1 MTNEENPKRGEI
13 TPDTA
18 PDTGPASDAPPVTP
32 PGSEPGGQADE
43 VPGGLGVGAETQ
55 GGVEGATQDDTYVAR
70 VARGAGIS
78 TAGQGAG
85 RVLGYATQSALARGL
100 GKEFFGLYTLG
111 VAVVTAAQII
121 SQFGLDNGVVRYV
134 AHYRAQG
141 DTQRVRGTILQ
152 ALGLTFAFSLVV
164 AVAIFFGAGA
174 ISNVLNKP
182 DLEPVVRAFAFAV
195 PFFALMSI
203 ICWATQGFQTVA
215 YATYTQ
221 QMLRPLI
228 YLLLVVGVYFVGASL
243 VGIVVAYAISMALGV
258 LIGLFFLR
266 RLFPPLLDFRTRP
279 KFETRALFGVSVP
292 MSVSRAT
299 QYANNWT
306 AILVLGIFQPAGVVG
321 LFQAAFRTATFA
333 TLVRFAFN
341 GIFSPIISNLHAQGS
356 TEDLGRLYKDVTR
369 WTFTGAFA
377 IFLLIVLLTGEILT
391 VFGGKEY
398 AAGATALIVV
408 AFAQLFSTSVGP
420 ANRMLA
426 MTDNQNVLMV
436 ITTVGALTGVAVC
449 FALIPTFGMIG
460 AAIGAAAAILT
471 ENTATLVF
479 VRRRLGY
486 WPYNLIFWKPLAAG
500 LLAATLAYAAK
511 VLLPLPGLLFTVAA
525 VTAVFGLSFL
535 ALLLLFGLNDT
546 DREFLGAFKAV
557 ALRSLRRV
565 PRFGGGSR
573 G

>member
-1 MTNEENPKRGEI
+1 M
-13 TPDTA
+13 
-18 PDTGPASDAPPVTP
+18 PPVTP
-32 PGSEPGGQADE
+32 PGSEPGSPPDDA
-43 VPGGLGVGAETQ
+43 PGSLGVGAETQ
-55 GGVEGATQDDTYVAR
+55 GGVEGTAQDDTYVAR

-100 GKEFFGLYTLG
+100 GRESFGLYTLG

-141 DTQRVRGTILQ
+141 DTARVRGTILQ
-152 ALGLTFAFSLVV
+152 AVGLTFAFSLVV
-164 AVAIFFGAGA
+164 AVAIFFGAGTIA
-174 ISNVLNKP
+174 GFFDP

-221 QMLRPLI
+221 QILRPLI
-228 YLLLVVGVYFVGASL
+228 YLLLVIGVYFVGASL
-243 VGIVVAYAISMALGV
+243 VGVVAAYVISMALGV

-266 RLFPPLLDFRTRP
+266 RLFPPLLNFRTRP

-341 GIFSPIISNLHAQGS
+341 GIFSPIISNLHAQEN

-377 IFLLIVLLTGEILT
+377 IFLLIVLLTSEILT

-398 AAGATALIVV
+398 AAGATALIIV

-426 MTDNQNVLMV
+426 MTDNQTVLMI
-436 ITTVGALTGVAVC
+436 ITTIGALTGVAVC
-449 FALIPTFGMIG
+449 FALIPDFGMIG

-471 ENTATLVF
+471 ENTATLIF
-479 VRRRLGY
+479 VRRRLGF
-486 WPYNLIFWKPLAAG
+486 WPYNLVFWKPLAAG
-500 LLAATLAYAAK
+500 LLAAALAYAVK
-511 VLLPLPGLLFTVAA
+511 VLLALPGLLLTVGAVAA
-525 VTAVFGLSFL
+525 VFGISFL

-546 DREFLGAFKAV
+546 DREFLGAFRDV

-565 PRFGGGSR
+565 RRSR
-573 G
+573 GESRG

>member
-1 MTNEENPKRGEI
+1 VTREENPRRNQT

-18 PDTGPASDAPPVTP
+18 PEASVPPVTP
-32 PGSEPGGQADE
+32 PSSEPGSPPDDA
-43 VPGGLGVGAETQ
+43 PGSLGVGAETQ
-55 GGVEGATQDDTYVAR
+55 GGVEGTAQDDTYVAR

-100 GKEFFGLYTLG
+100 GRESFGLYTLG

-141 DTQRVRGTILQ
+141 DTARVRGTILQ
-152 ALGLTFAFSLVV
+152 AVGLTFAFSLVV
-164 AVAIFFGAGA
+164 AVAIFFGAGTIA
-174 ISNVLNKP
+174 GFFDP

-221 QMLRPLI
+221 QILRPLI
-228 YLLLVVGVYFVGASL
+228 YLLLVIGVYFVGASL
-243 VGIVVAYAISMALGV
+243 VGVVAAYVISMALGV

-266 RLFPPLLDFRTRP
+266 RLFPPLLNFRTRP

-341 GIFSPIISNLHAQGS
+341 GIFSPIISNLHAQEN

-377 IFLLIVLLTGEILT
+377 IFLLIVLLTSEILT

-398 AAGATALIVV
+398 AAGATALIIV

-426 MTDNQNVLMV
+426 MTDNQTVLMI
-436 ITTVGALTGVAVC
+436 ITTIGALTGVAVC
-449 FALIPTFGMIG
+449 FALIPDFGMIG

-471 ENTATLVF
+471 ENTATLIF
-479 VRRRLGY
+479 VRRRLGF
-486 WPYNLIFWKPLAAG
+486 WPYNLVFWKPLAAG
-500 LLAATLAYAAK
+500 LLAAALAYAVK
-511 VLLPLPGLLFTVAA
+511 VLLALPGLLLTVGAVAA
-525 VTAVFGLSFL
+525 VFGISFL

-546 DREFLGAFKAV
+546 DREFLGAFRDV

-565 PRFGGGSR
+565 RRSR
-573 G
+573 GESRG

>member
-1 MTNEENPKRGEI
+1 VTSEEDPKRGEI

-18 PDTGPASDAPPVTP
+18 PDKEQETNAPPVTP
-32 PGSEPGGQADE
+32 GGEPDRPADEAPGS
-43 VPGGLGVGAETQ
+43 LGVGAETQ
-55 GGVEGATQDDTYVAR
+55 GGVEGAAQDDTYVAR

-100 GKEFFGLYTLG
+100 GRDMFGLYTLG
-111 VAVVTAAQII
+111 VAVVTAAQIV

-152 ALGLTFAFSLVV
+152 TLGLTIAFSLVV
-164 AVAIFFGAGA
+164 AVAVFFGAGT

-203 ICWATQGFQTVA
+203 ICWATQGFQTVT

-221 QMLRPLI
+221 QILRPLI
-228 YLLLVVGVYFVGASL
+228 YLLLVIGVYFVGASL
-243 VGIVVAYAISMALGV
+243 VGIVAAYAISMALGV

-266 RLFPPLLDFRTRP
+266 RLFPPLLDFRIRP
-279 KFETRALFGVSVP
+279 KFETKSLFAVSVP

-341 GIFSPIISNLHAQGS
+341 GIFSPIISNLHAEGS

-391 VFGGKEY
+391 VFGGSEY
-398 AAGATALIVV
+398 AAGATALVIV

-426 MTDNQNVLMV
+426 MTDNQTVLMV
-436 ITTVGALTGVAVC
+436 ITTIGALTGVAVC
-449 FALIPTFGMIG
+449 FALIPAFGMIG

-471 ENTATLVF
+471 ENTSTLVF

-486 WPYNLIFWKPLAAG
+486 WPYNLVFWKPFAAG
-500 LLAATLAYAAK
+500 LLAAALAYAVK
-511 VLLPLPGLLFTVAA
+511 VLLPLPGLLFTVGA
-525 VTAVFGLSFL
+525 VTAVFGVSFL
-535 ALLLLFGLNDT
+535 ALLLLFGLNET
-546 DREFLGAFKAV
+546 DREFLGAFKDV
-557 ALRSLRRV
+557 ALRSLRRL
-565 PRFGGGSR
+565 RRSR
-573 G
+573 GESRG

>member
-1 MTNEENPKRGEI
+1 M
-13 TPDTA
+13 
-18 PDTGPASDAPPVTP
+18 PPVTP
-32 PGSEPGGQADE
+32 PSSEPGSPPDDA
-43 VPGGLGVGAETQ
+43 PGSLGDGAETQ
-55 GGVEGATQDDTYVAR
+55 GGVEGTAQDDTYVAR

-100 GKEFFGLYTLG
+100 GRESFGLYTLG

-141 DTQRVRGTILQ
+141 DTARVRGTILQ
-152 ALGLTFAFSLVV
+152 AVGLTFAFSLVV
-164 AVAIFFGAGA
+164 AVAIFFGAGTIA
-174 ISNVLNKP
+174 GFFDP

-221 QMLRPLI
+221 QILRPLI
-228 YLLLVVGVYFVGASL
+228 YLLLVIGVYFVGASL
-243 VGIVVAYAISMALGV
+243 VGVVAAYVISMALGV

-266 RLFPPLLDFRTRP
+266 RLFPPLLNFRTRP

-341 GIFSPIISNLHAQGS
+341 GIFSPIISNLHAQEN

-377 IFLLIVLLTGEILT
+377 IFLLIVLLTSEILT

-398 AAGATALIVV
+398 AAGATALIIV

-426 MTDNQNVLMV
+426 MTDNQTVLMI
-436 ITTVGALTGVAVC
+436 ITTIGALTGVAVC
-449 FALIPTFGMIG
+449 FALIPDFGMIG

-471 ENTATLVF
+471 ENTATLIF
-479 VRRRLGY
+479 VRRRLGF
-486 WPYNLIFWKPLAAG
+486 WPYNLVFWKPLAAG
-500 LLAATLAYAAK
+500 LLAAALAYAVK
-511 VLLPLPGLLFTVAA
+511 VLLALPGLLLTVGAVAA
-525 VTAVFGLSFL
+525 VFGISFL

-546 DREFLGAFKAV
+546 DREFLGAFRDV

-565 PRFGGGSR
+565 RRSR
-573 G
+573 GESRG

>member
-1 MTNEENPKRGEI
+1 M
-13 TPDTA
+13 
-18 PDTGPASDAPPVTP
+18 PPVTP
-32 PGSEPGGQADE
+32 PSSEPGSPPDDD
-43 VPGGLGVGAETQ
+43 PGSLGVGAETQ
-55 GGVEGATQDDTYVAR
+55 GGVEGTAQDDTYVAR

-100 GKEFFGLYTLG
+100 GRESFGLYTLG

-141 DTQRVRGTILQ
+141 DTARVRGTILQ
-152 ALGLTFAFSLVV
+152 AVGLTFAFSLVV
-164 AVAIFFGAGA
+164 AVAIFFGAGTIA
-174 ISNVLNKP
+174 GFFDP

-221 QMLRPLI
+221 QILRPLI
-228 YLLLVVGVYFVGASL
+228 YLLLVIGVYFVGASL
-243 VGIVVAYAISMALGV
+243 VGVVAAYVISMALGV

-266 RLFPPLLDFRTRP
+266 RLFPPLLNFRTRP

-341 GIFSPIISNLHAQGS
+341 GIFSPIISNLHAQEN

-377 IFLLIVLLTGEILT
+377 IFLLIVLLTSEILT

-398 AAGATALIVV
+398 AAGATALIIV

-426 MTDNQNVLMV
+426 MTDNQTVLMI
-436 ITTVGALTGVAVC
+436 ITTIGALTGVAVC
-449 FALIPTFGMIG
+449 FALIPDFGMIG

-471 ENTATLVF
+471 ENTATLIF
-479 VRRRLGY
+479 VRRRLGF
-486 WPYNLIFWKPLAAG
+486 WPYNLVFWKPLAAG
-500 LLAATLAYAAK
+500 LLAAALAYAVK
-511 VLLPLPGLLFTVAA
+511 VLLALPGLLLTVGAVAA
-525 VTAVFGLSFL
+525 VFGISFL

-546 DREFLGAFKAV
+546 DREFLGAFRDV

-565 PRFGGGSR
+565 RRSR
-573 G
+573 GESRG

>member
-1 MTNEENPKRGEI
+1 M
-13 TPDTA
+13 
-18 PDTGPASDAPPVTP
+18 PPVTP
-32 PGSEPGGQADE
+32 PGSEPGSPADDA
-43 VPGGLGVGAETQ
+43 PGSLGVGAETQ
-55 GGVEGATQDDTYVAR
+55 GGVEGTAQDDTYVAR

-100 GKEFFGLYTLG
+100 GRESFGLYTLG

-141 DTQRVRGTILQ
+141 DTARVRGTILQ
-152 ALGLTFAFSLVV
+152 AVGLTFAFSLVV
-164 AVAIFFGAGA
+164 AVAIFFGAGTIA
-174 ISNVLNKP
+174 GFFDP

-221 QMLRPLI
+221 QILRPLI
-228 YLLLVVGVYFVGASL
+228 YLLLVIGVYFVGASL
-243 VGIVVAYAISMALGV
+243 VGVVAAYVISMALGV

-266 RLFPPLLDFRTRP
+266 RLFPPLLNFRTRP

-341 GIFSPIISNLHAQGS
+341 GIFSPIISNLHAQEN

-377 IFLLIVLLTGEILT
+377 IFLLIVLLTSEILT

-398 AAGATALIVV
+398 AAGATALIIV

-426 MTDNQNVLMV
+426 MTDNQTVLMI
-436 ITTVGALTGVAVC
+436 ITTIGALTGVAVC
-449 FALIPTFGMIG
+449 FALIPDFGMIG

-471 ENTATLVF
+471 ENTATLIF
-479 VRRRLGY
+479 VRRRLGF
-486 WPYNLIFWKPLAAG
+486 WPYNLVFWKPLAAG
-500 LLAATLAYAAK
+500 LLAAALAYAVK
-511 VLLPLPGLLFTVAA
+511 VLLALPELLLTVGAVAA
-525 VTAVFGLSFL
+525 VFGISFL

-546 DREFLGAFKAV
+546 DREFLGAFRDV

-565 PRFGGGSR
+565 RRSR
-573 G
+573 GESRG

>member
-1 MTNEENPKRGEI
+1 M
-13 TPDTA
+13 
-18 PDTGPASDAPPVTP
+18 PPVTP
-32 PGSEPGGQADE
+32 PGSEPGSPADDA
-43 VPGGLGVGAETQ
+43 PGSLGVGAETQ
-55 GGVEGATQDDTYVAR
+55 GGVEGTAQDDTYVAR

-100 GKEFFGLYTLG
+100 GRESFGLYTLG

-141 DTQRVRGTILQ
+141 DTARVRGTILQ
-152 ALGLTFAFSLVV
+152 AVGLTFAFSLVV
-164 AVAIFFGAGA
+164 AVAIFFGAGTIA
-174 ISNVLNKP
+174 GFFDP

-221 QMLRPLI
+221 QILRPLI
-228 YLLLVVGVYFVGASL
+228 YLLLVIGVYFVGASL
-243 VGIVVAYAISMALGV
+243 VGIVAAYVISMALGV

-266 RLFPPLLDFRTRP
+266 RLFPPLLNFRTRP

-341 GIFSPIISNLHAQGS
+341 GIFSPIISNLHAQEN

-377 IFLLIVLLTGEILT
+377 IFLLIVLLTSEILT

-398 AAGATALIVV
+398 AAGATALIIV

-426 MTDNQNVLMV
+426 MTDNQTVLMI
-436 ITTVGALTGVAVC
+436 ITTIGALTGVAVC
-449 FALIPTFGMIG
+449 FALIPDFGMIG

-471 ENTATLVF
+471 ENTATLIF
-479 VRRRLGY
+479 VRRRLGF
-486 WPYNLIFWKPLAAG
+486 WPYNLVFWKPLAAG
-500 LLAATLAYAAK
+500 LLAAALAYAVK
-511 VLLPLPGLLFTVAA
+511 VLLALPELLLTVGAVAA
-525 VTAVFGLSFL
+525 VFGISFL

-546 DREFLGAFKAV
+546 DREFLGAFRDV

-565 PRFGGGSR
+565 RRSR
-573 G
+573 GESRG

>member
-1 MTNEENPKRGEI
+1 M
-13 TPDTA
+13 
-18 PDTGPASDAPPVTP
+18 PPVTP
-32 PGSEPGGQADE
+32 PSSEPGSPPDDA
-43 VPGGLGVGAETQ
+43 PGSLGVGAETQ
-55 GGVEGATQDDTYVAR
+55 GGVEGTAQDDTYVAR

-100 GKEFFGLYTLG
+100 GRESFGLYTLG

-141 DTQRVRGTILQ
+141 DTARVRGTILQ
-152 ALGLTFAFSLVV
+152 AVGLTFAFSLVV
-164 AVAIFFGAGA
+164 AVAIFFGAGTIA
-174 ISNVLNKP
+174 GFFDP

-221 QMLRPLI
+221 QILRPLI
-228 YLLLVVGVYFVGASL
+228 YLLLVIGVYFVGASL
-243 VGIVVAYAISMALGV
+243 VGVIAAYVISMALGV

-266 RLFPPLLDFRTRP
+266 RLFPPLLNFRTRP

-341 GIFSPIISNLHAQGS
+341 GIFSPIISNLHAQEN

-377 IFLLIVLLTGEILT
+377 IFLLIVLLTSEILT

-398 AAGATALIVV
+398 AAGATALIIV

-426 MTDNQNVLMV
+426 MTDNQTVLMI
-436 ITTVGALTGVAVC
+436 ITTIGALTGVAVC
-449 FALIPTFGMIG
+449 FALIPDFGMIG

-471 ENTATLVF
+471 ENTATLIF
-479 VRRRLGY
+479 VRRRLGF
-486 WPYNLIFWKPLAAG
+486 WPYNLVFWKPLAAG
-500 LLAATLAYAAK
+500 LLAAALAYAVK
-511 VLLPLPGLLFTVAA
+511 VLLALPGLLLTVGAVAA
-525 VTAVFGLSFL
+525 VFGISFL

-546 DREFLGAFKAV
+546 DREFLGAFRDV

-565 PRFGGGSR
+565 RRSR
-573 G
+573 GESRG

>member
-1 MTNEENPKRGEI
+1 M
-13 TPDTA
+13 
-18 PDTGPASDAPPVTP
+18 PPVTP
-32 PGSEPGGQADE
+32 PSSEPGSPPDDA
-43 VPGGLGVGAETQ
+43 PGSLGVGAETQ
-55 GGVEGATQDDTYVAR
+55 GGVEGTAQDDTYVAR

-100 GKEFFGLYTLG
+100 GRESFGLYTLG

-141 DTQRVRGTILQ
+141 DTARVRGTILQ
-152 ALGLTFAFSLVV
+152 AVGLTFAFSLVV
-164 AVAIFFGAGA
+164 AVAIFFGAGTIA
-174 ISNVLNKP
+174 GFFDP

-221 QMLRPLI
+221 QILRPLI
-228 YLLLVVGVYFVGASL
+228 YLLLVIGVYFVGASL
-243 VGIVVAYAISMALGV
+243 VGVVAAYVISMALGV

-266 RLFPPLLDFRTRP
+266 RLFPPLLNFRTRP

-341 GIFSPIISNLHAQGS
+341 GIFSPIISNLHAQEN

-377 IFLLIVLLTGEILT
+377 IFLLIVLLTSEILT

-398 AAGATALIVV
+398 AAGATALIIV

-426 MTDNQNVLMV
+426 MTDNQTVLMI
-436 ITTVGALTGVAVC
+436 ITTIGALTGVAVC
-449 FALIPTFGMIG
+449 FALIPDFGMIG

-471 ENTATLVF
+471 ENTATLIF
-479 VRRRLGY
+479 VRRRLGF
-486 WPYNLIFWKPLAAG
+486 WPYNLVFWKPLAAG
-500 LLAATLAYAAK
+500 LLAAALAYAVK
-511 VLLPLPGLLFTVAA
+511 VLLALPGLLLTVGAVAA
-525 VTAVFGLSFL
+525 VFGISFL

-546 DREFLGAFKAV
+546 DREFLGAFRDV

-565 PRFGGGSR
+565 RRSR
-573 G
+573 GESRG

>member
-1 MTNEENPKRGEI
+1 M
-13 TPDTA
+13 A
-18 PDTGPASDAPPVTP
+18 
-32 PGSEPGGQADE
+32 
-43 VPGGLGVGAETQ
+43 VGAETQ
-55 GGVEGATQDDTYVAR
+55 GGVEGAAQDDTYVAR

-78 TAGQGAG
+78 TVGQGTG

-100 GKEFFGLYTLG
+100 GRESFGLYTLG

-134 AHYRAQG
+134 ARYRAEG

-152 ALGLTFAFSLVV
+152 SVGLTFAFSLVV
-164 AVAIFFGAGA
+164 AVAIFLGAGTIA
-174 ISNVLNKP
+174 GFFDP

-203 ICWATQGFQTVA
+203 LCWATQGFQTVT

-221 QMLRPLI
+221 QILRPLI
-228 YLLLVVGVYFVGASL
+228 YLLLVIGVYFVGASL
-243 VGIVVAYAISMALGV
+243 VGVVVAYAVSMALGV
-258 LIGLFFLR
+258 LIGLYFLR
-266 RLFPPLLDFRTRP
+266 RLFPPLLDLRVRP

-356 TEDLGRLYKDVTR
+356 SEDLGRLYKDVTR

-377 IFLLIVLLTGEILT
+377 IFLLIVLLTSEILT

-398 AAGATALIVV
+398 AAGATALIIV

-426 MTDNQNVLMV
+426 MTGNQTVLMI
-436 ITTVGALTGVAVC
+436 ITTIGALTGVAVC
-449 FALIPTFGMIG
+449 FALIPAFGMIG

-471 ENTATLVF
+471 ENTATLVW

-486 WPYNLIFWKPLAAG
+486 WPYNLLFWKPLAAG
-500 LLAATLAYAAK
+500 LLGAALAYAVK
-511 VLLPLPGLLFTVAA
+511 IFLSGLLFTVAA
-525 VTAVFGLSFL
+525 VTAVFGISFL
-535 ALLLLFGLNDT
+535 ALLLLFGLNET
-546 DREFLGAFKAV
+546 DREFLGAFKDV
-557 ALRSLRRV
+557 ALRSLRRA
-565 PRFGGGSR
+565 RRLGGRALGRSAR
-573 G
+573 

>member
-1 MTNEENPKRGEI
+1 MNPEENPPRSDEAAPRGSE
-13 TPDTA
+13 P
-18 PDTGPASDAPPVTP
+18 DAPTVTP
-32 PGSEPGGQADE
+32 PGGVAPDA
-43 VPGGLGVGAETQ
+43 PGVGAESQ
-55 GGVEGATQDDTYVAR
+55 GGVEGAAQDDTYVAR

-78 TAGQGAG
+78 TAGQGTG

-100 GKEFFGLYTLG
+100 GTGQFGLYTLG

-141 DTQRVRGTILQ
+141 DTARVRGTILQ
-152 ALGLTFAFSLVV
+152 ALGLTLVFSLVV
-164 AVAIFFGAGA
+164 AAAVFLGAGVV
-174 ISNVLNKP
+174 SNVLNQP

-221 QMLRPLI
+221 QMVRPLI
-228 YLLLVVGVYFVGASL
+228 YLLLVIAVYFVGASL
-243 VGIVVAYAISMALGV
+243 VGVVAAYAASMAVGV
-258 LIGLFFLR
+258 VVGAYFLR
-266 RLFPPLLDFRTRP
+266 RLFPAILDLRVRP
-279 KFETRALFGVSVP
+279 KFETRALFAVSVP

-341 GIFSPIISNLHAQGS
+341 GIFSPIISNLHSQGS
-356 TEDLGRLYKDVTR
+356 TEDLSRLYKDVTR

-377 IFLLIVLLTGEILT
+377 IFLLIVLLTAEILT
-391 VFGGKEY
+391 VFGGREY
-398 AAGATALIVV
+398 AAGATALIIV
-408 AFAQLFSTSVGP
+408 AFAQLYSTSVGP

-426 MTDNQNVLMV
+426 MTDNQTVLMI
-436 ITTVGALTGVAVC
+436 ITTVGALTGVTVC
-449 FALIPTFGMIG
+449 FALVPAFGMIG

-471 ENTATLVF
+471 ENTAVVVF

-486 WPYNLIFWKPLAAG
+486 WPYNLVFLKPLAAG
-500 LLAATLAYAAK
+500 VIGAALAYAAK
-511 VLLPLPGLLFTVAA
+511 LVLPVDSLLVTVGA
-525 VTAVFGLSFL
+525 VTAVFGISFL
-535 ALLLLFGLNDT
+535 ALLLLFGLNET
-546 DREFLGAFKAV
+546 DKEFLGAFRDV

-565 PRFGGGSR
+565 RRLLAGRRSR

>member
-1 MTNEENPKRGEI
+1 MTREENPRRNQT

-18 PDTGPASDAPPVTP
+18 PEASVPPVTP
-32 PGSEPGGQADE
+32 PSSEPGSPPDDD
-43 VPGGLGVGAETQ
+43 PGSLGVGAETQ
-55 GGVEGATQDDTYVAR
+55 GGVEGTAQDDTYVAR

-100 GKEFFGLYTLG
+100 GRESFGLYTLG

-141 DTQRVRGTILQ
+141 DTARVRGTILQ
-152 ALGLTFAFSLVV
+152 AVGLTFAFSLVV
-164 AVAIFFGAGA
+164 AVAIFFGAGTIA
-174 ISNVLNKP
+174 GFFDP

-221 QMLRPLI
+221 QILRPLI
-228 YLLLVVGVYFVGASL
+228 YLLLVIGVYFVGASL
-243 VGIVVAYAISMALGV
+243 VGVVAAYVISMALGV

-266 RLFPPLLDFRTRP
+266 RLFPPLLNFRTRP

-341 GIFSPIISNLHAQGS
+341 GIFSPIISNLHAQEN

-377 IFLLIVLLTGEILT
+377 IFLLIVLLTSEILT

-398 AAGATALIVV
+398 AAGATALIIV

-426 MTDNQNVLMV
+426 MTDNQTVLMI
-436 ITTVGALTGVAVC
+436 ITTIGALTGVAVC
-449 FALIPTFGMIG
+449 FALIPDFGMIG

-471 ENTATLVF
+471 ENTATLIF
-479 VRRRLGY
+479 VRRRLGF
-486 WPYNLIFWKPLAAG
+486 WPYNLVFWKPLAAG
-500 LLAATLAYAAK
+500 LLAAALAYAVK
-511 VLLPLPGLLFTVAA
+511 VLLALPGLLLTVGAVAA
-525 VTAVFGLSFL
+525 VFGISFL

-546 DREFLGAFKAV
+546 DREFLGAFRDV

-565 PRFGGGSR
+565 RRSR
-573 G
+573 GESRG

>member
-1 MTNEENPKRGEI
+1 M
-13 TPDTA
+13 
-18 PDTGPASDAPPVTP
+18 PPVTP
-32 PGSEPGGQADE
+32 PGSEPGSPPDDA
-43 VPGGLGVGAETQ
+43 PGSLGVGAETQ
-55 GGVEGATQDDTYVAR
+55 GGVEGTAQDDTYVAR

-100 GKEFFGLYTLG
+100 GRESFGLYTLG

-141 DTQRVRGTILQ
+141 DTARVRGTILQ
-152 ALGLTFAFSLVV
+152 AVGLTFAFSLVV
-164 AVAIFFGAGA
+164 AVAIFFGAGTIA
-174 ISNVLNKP
+174 GFFDP

-221 QMLRPLI
+221 QILRPLI
-228 YLLLVVGVYFVGASL
+228 YLLLVIGVYFVGASL
-243 VGIVVAYAISMALGV
+243 VGIVAAYVISMALGV

-266 RLFPPLLDFRTRP
+266 RLFPPLLNFRTRP

-341 GIFSPIISNLHAQGS
+341 GIFSPIISNLHAQEN

-377 IFLLIVLLTGEILT
+377 IFLLIVLLTSEILT

-398 AAGATALIVV
+398 AAGATALIIV

-426 MTDNQNVLMV
+426 MTDNQTVLMI
-436 ITTVGALTGVAVC
+436 ITTIGALTGVAVC
-449 FALIPTFGMIG
+449 FALIPDFGMIG

-471 ENTATLVF
+471 ENTATLIF
-479 VRRRLGY
+479 VRRRLGF
-486 WPYNLIFWKPLAAG
+486 WPYNLVFWKPLAAG
-500 LLAATLAYAAK
+500 LLAAALAYAVK
-511 VLLPLPGLLFTVAA
+511 VLLALPELLLTVGAVAA
-525 VTAVFGLSFL
+525 VFGISFL

-546 DREFLGAFKAV
+546 DREFLGAFRDV

-565 PRFGGGSR
+565 RRSR
-573 G
+573 GESRG

>member
-1 MTNEENPKRGEI
+1 VTREENPRRNQT

-18 PDTGPASDAPPVTP
+18 PEASVPPVTP
-32 PGSEPGGQADE
+32 PGSEPGSPPDDA
-43 VPGGLGVGAETQ
+43 PGSLGVGAETQ
-55 GGVEGATQDDTYVAR
+55 GGVEGTAQDDTYVAR

-100 GKEFFGLYTLG
+100 GRESFGLYTLG

-141 DTQRVRGTILQ
+141 DTARVRGTILQ
-152 ALGLTFAFSLVV
+152 AVGLTFAFSLVV
-164 AVAIFFGAGA
+164 AVAIFFGAGTIA
-174 ISNVLNKP
+174 GFFDP

-221 QMLRPLI
+221 QILRPLI
-228 YLLLVVGVYFVGASL
+228 YLLLVIGVYFVGASL
-243 VGIVVAYAISMALGV
+243 VGVVAAYVISMALGV

-266 RLFPPLLDFRTRP
+266 RLFPPLLNFRTRP

-341 GIFSPIISNLHAQGS
+341 GIFSPIISNLHAQEN

-377 IFLLIVLLTGEILT
+377 IFLLIVLLTSEILT

-398 AAGATALIVV
+398 AAGATALIIV

-426 MTDNQNVLMV
+426 MTDNQTVLMI
-436 ITTVGALTGVAVC
+436 ITTIGALTGVAVC
-449 FALIPTFGMIG
+449 FALIPDFGMIG

-471 ENTATLVF
+471 ENTATLIF
-479 VRRRLGY
+479 VRRRLGF
-486 WPYNLIFWKPLAAG
+486 WPYNLVFWKPLAAG
-500 LLAATLAYAAK
+500 LLAAALAYAVK
-511 VLLPLPGLLFTVAA
+511 VLLALPGLLLTVGAVAA
-525 VTAVFGLSFL
+525 VFGISFL

-546 DREFLGAFKAV
+546 DREFLGAFRDV

-565 PRFGGGSR
+565 RRSR
-573 G
+573 GESRG

>member
-1 MTNEENPKRGEI
+1 M
-13 TPDTA
+13 
-18 PDTGPASDAPPVTP
+18 PPVTP
-32 PGSEPGGQADE
+32 PGSEPGSPTDDT
-43 VPGGLGVGAETQ
+43 PGSLGVGAETQ
-55 GGVEGATQDDTYVAR
+55 GGVEGTAQDDTYVAR

-100 GKEFFGLYTLG
+100 GRESFGLYTLG

-141 DTQRVRGTILQ
+141 DTARVRGTILQ
-152 ALGLTFAFSLVV
+152 AVGLTFAFSLVV
-164 AVAIFFGAGA
+164 AVAIFFGAGTIA
-174 ISNVLNKP
+174 GFFDP
-182 DLEPVVRAFAFAV
+182 DLEPVVRAFAFAA

-203 ICWATQGFQTVA
+203 ICWATQGFQTVT

-221 QMLRPLI
+221 QILRPLI
-228 YLLLVVGVYFVGASL
+228 YLLLVIGVYFVGASL
-243 VGIVVAYAISMALGV
+243 VGIVAAYVISMALGV

-266 RLFPPLLDFRTRP
+266 RLFPPLLNFRTRP

-341 GIFSPIISNLHAQGS
+341 GIFSPIISNLHAQGN

-377 IFLLIVLLTGEILT
+377 IFLLIVLLTSEILT

-398 AAGATALIVV
+398 AAGATALIIV

-426 MTDNQNVLMV
+426 MTDNQTVLMI
-436 ITTVGALTGVAVC
+436 ITTIGALTGVAVC
-449 FALIPTFGMIG
+449 FALIPDFGMIG

-471 ENTATLVF
+471 ENTATLIF
-479 VRRRLGY
+479 VRRRLGF
-486 WPYNLIFWKPLAAG
+486 WPYNLVFWKPLAAG
-500 LLAATLAYAAK
+500 LLAATLAYAVK
-511 VLLPLPGLLFTVAA
+511 VLLALPGLLLTVGAVAA
-525 VTAVFGLSFL
+525 AFGISFL

-546 DREFLGAFKAV
+546 DREFLGAFRDV

-565 PRFGGGSR
+565 RRSR
-573 G
+573 GESRG

>member
-1 MTNEENPKRGEI
+1 M
-13 TPDTA
+13 
-18 PDTGPASDAPPVTP
+18 PPVTP
-32 PGSEPGGQADE
+32 PGSEPGSPTDDA
-43 VPGGLGVGAETQ
+43 PGSLGVGAETQ
-55 GGVEGATQDDTYVAR
+55 GGVEGTAQDDTYVAR

-100 GKEFFGLYTLG
+100 GRESFGLYTLG

-141 DTQRVRGTILQ
+141 DTARVRGTILQ
-152 ALGLTFAFSLVV
+152 AVGLTFAFSLVV
-164 AVAIFFGAGA
+164 AVAIFFGAGTIA
-174 ISNVLNKP
+174 GFFDP

-221 QMLRPLI
+221 QILRPLI
-228 YLLLVVGVYFVGASL
+228 YLLLVIGVYFVGASL
-243 VGIVVAYAISMALGV
+243 VGVVAAYVISMALGV

-266 RLFPPLLDFRTRP
+266 RLFPPLLNFRTRP

-341 GIFSPIISNLHAQGS
+341 GIFSPIISNLHAQEN

-377 IFLLIVLLTGEILT
+377 IFLLIVLLTSEILT

-398 AAGATALIVV
+398 AAGATALIIV

-426 MTDNQNVLMV
+426 MTDNQTVLMI
-436 ITTVGALTGVAVC
+436 ITTIGALTGVAVC
-449 FALIPTFGMIG
+449 FALIPDFGMIG

-471 ENTATLVF
+471 ENTATLIF
-479 VRRRLGY
+479 VRRRLGF
-486 WPYNLIFWKPLAAG
+486 WPYNLVFWKPLAAG
-500 LLAATLAYAAK
+500 LLAAALAYAVK
-511 VLLPLPGLLFTVAA
+511 VLLALPELLLTVGAVAA
-525 VTAVFGLSFL
+525 VFGISFL

-546 DREFLGAFKAV
+546 DREFLGAFRDV

-565 PRFGGGSR
+565 RRSR
-573 G
+573 GESRG

>member
-1 MTNEENPKRGEI
+1 M
-13 TPDTA
+13 
-18 PDTGPASDAPPVTP
+18 PPVTP
-32 PGSEPGGQADE
+32 PGSEPGSPTDDA
-43 VPGGLGVGAETQ
+43 PGSLGVGAETQ
-55 GGVEGATQDDTYVAR
+55 GGVEGTAQDDTYVAR

-100 GKEFFGLYTLG
+100 GRESFGLYTLG

-141 DTQRVRGTILQ
+141 DTARVRGTILQ
-152 ALGLTFAFSLVV
+152 AVGLTFAFSLVE
-164 AVAIFFGAGA
+164 AVAIFFGAGTIA
-174 ISNVLNKP
+174 GFFDP

-203 ICWATQGFQTVA
+203 ICWATQGFQTVT

-221 QMLRPLI
+221 QILRPLI
-228 YLLLVVGVYFVGASL
+228 YLLLVIGVYFVGASL
-243 VGIVVAYAISMALGV
+243 VGVVAAYVISMALGV

-266 RLFPPLLDFRTRP
+266 RLFPPLLNFRTRP

-341 GIFSPIISNLHAQGS
+341 GIFSPIISNLHAQEN

-377 IFLLIVLLTGEILT
+377 IFLLIVLLTSEILT

-398 AAGATALIVV
+398 AAGATALIIV

-426 MTDNQNVLMV
+426 MTDNQTVLMI
-436 ITTVGALTGVAVC
+436 ITTIGALTGVAVC
-449 FALIPTFGMIG
+449 FALIPDFGMIG

-471 ENTATLVF
+471 ENTATLIF
-479 VRRRLGY
+479 VRRRLGF
-486 WPYNLIFWKPLAAG
+486 WPYNLVFWKPLAAG
-500 LLAATLAYAAK
+500 LLAAALAYAVK
-511 VLLPLPGLLFTVAA
+511 VLLALPGLLLTVGAVAA
-525 VTAVFGLSFL
+525 VFGISFL

-546 DREFLGAFKAV
+546 DREFLGAFRDV

-565 PRFGGGSR
+565 RRSR
-573 G
+573 GESRG

>member
-1 MTNEENPKRGEI
+1 M
-13 TPDTA
+13 
-18 PDTGPASDAPPVTP
+18 PPVTP
-32 PGSEPGGQADE
+32 PSSEPGSQPDDD
-43 VPGGLGVGAETQ
+43 PGSLGVGAETQ
-55 GGVEGATQDDTYVAR
+55 GGVEGTAQDDTYVAR

-100 GKEFFGLYTLG
+100 GRESFGLYTLG

-141 DTQRVRGTILQ
+141 DTARVRGTILQ
-152 ALGLTFAFSLVV
+152 AVGLTFAFSLVV
-164 AVAIFFGAGA
+164 AVAIFFGAGTIA
-174 ISNVLNKP
+174 GFFDP

-221 QMLRPLI
+221 QILRPLI
-228 YLLLVVGVYFVGASL
+228 YLLLVIGVYFVGASL
-243 VGIVVAYAISMALGV
+243 VGVVAAYVISMALGV

-266 RLFPPLLDFRTRP
+266 RLFPPLLNFRTRP

-341 GIFSPIISNLHAQGS
+341 GIFSPIISNLHAQEN

-377 IFLLIVLLTGEILT
+377 IFLLIVLLTSEILT

-398 AAGATALIVV
+398 AAGATALIIV

-420 ANRMLA
+420 ANTMLA
-426 MTDNQNVLMV
+426 MTDNQTVLMI
-436 ITTVGALTGVAVC
+436 ITTIGALTGVAVC
-449 FALIPTFGMIG
+449 FALIPDFGMIG

-471 ENTATLVF
+471 ENTATLIF
-479 VRRRLGY
+479 VRRRLGF
-486 WPYNLIFWKPLAAG
+486 WPYNLVFWKPLAAG
-500 LLAATLAYAAK
+500 LLAAALAYAVK
-511 VLLPLPGLLFTVAA
+511 VLLALPGLLLTVGAVAA
-525 VTAVFGLSFL
+525 VFGISFL

-546 DREFLGAFKAV
+546 DREFLGAFRDV

-565 PRFGGGSR
+565 RRSR
-573 G
+573 GESRG

>member
-1 MTNEENPKRGEI
+1 M
-13 TPDTA
+13 
-18 PDTGPASDAPPVTP
+18 PPVTP
-32 PGSEPGGQADE
+32 PGSEPGSPPDDA
-43 VPGGLGVGAETQ
+43 PGSLGVGAETQ
-55 GGVEGATQDDTYVAR
+55 GGVEGTAQDDTYVAR

-100 GKEFFGLYTLG
+100 GRESFGLYTLG

-141 DTQRVRGTILQ
+141 DTARVRGTILQ
-152 ALGLTFAFSLVV
+152 AVGLTFAFSLVV
-164 AVAIFFGAGA
+164 AVAIFFGAGTIA
-174 ISNVLNKP
+174 GFFDP

-221 QMLRPLI
+221 QILRPLI
-228 YLLLVVGVYFVGASL
+228 YLLLVIGVYFVGASL
-243 VGIVVAYAISMALGV
+243 AGVVAAYVISMALGV

-266 RLFPPLLDFRTRP
+266 RLFPPLLNFRTRP

-341 GIFSPIISNLHAQGS
+341 GIFSPIISNLHAQEN

-377 IFLLIVLLTGEILT
+377 IFLLIVLLTSEILT

-398 AAGATALIVV
+398 AAGATALIIV

-426 MTDNQNVLMV
+426 MTDNQTVLMI
-436 ITTVGALTGVAVC
+436 ITTIGALTGVAVC
-449 FALIPTFGMIG
+449 FALIPDFGMIG

-471 ENTATLVF
+471 ENTATLIF
-479 VRRRLGY
+479 VRRRLGF
-486 WPYNLIFWKPLAAG
+486 WPYNLVFWKPLAAG
-500 LLAATLAYAAK
+500 LLAAALAYAVK
-511 VLLPLPGLLFTVAA
+511 VLLALPGLLLTVGAVAA
-525 VTAVFGLSFL
+525 VFGISFL

-546 DREFLGAFKAV
+546 DREFLGAFRDV

-565 PRFGGGSR
+565 RRSR
-573 G
+573 GESRG

>member
-1 MTNEENPKRGEI
+1 M
-13 TPDTA
+13 
-18 PDTGPASDAPPVTP
+18 PPVTP
-32 PGSEPGGQADE
+32 PGSEPGSPTDDA
-43 VPGGLGVGAETQ
+43 PGSLGVGAETQ
-55 GGVEGATQDDTYVAR
+55 GGVEGTAQDDTYVAR

-100 GKEFFGLYTLG
+100 GRESFGLYTQG

-141 DTQRVRGTILQ
+141 DTARVRGTILQ
-152 ALGLTFAFSLVV
+152 AVGLTFAFSLVV
-164 AVAIFFGAGA
+164 AVAIFFGAGTIA
-174 ISNVLNKP
+174 GFFDP
-182 DLEPVVRAFAFAV
+182 DLESVVRAFAFAV

-221 QMLRPLI
+221 QILRPLI
-228 YLLLVVGVYFVGASL
+228 YLLLVIGVYFVGASL
-243 VGIVVAYAISMALGV
+243 VGVVAAYVISMALGV

-266 RLFPPLLDFRTRP
+266 RLFPPLLNFRTRP

-341 GIFSPIISNLHAQGS
+341 GIFSPIISNLHAQEN

-377 IFLLIVLLTGEILT
+377 IFLLIVLLTSEILT

-398 AAGATALIVV
+398 AAGATALIIV

-426 MTDNQNVLMV
+426 MTDNQTVLMI
-436 ITTVGALTGVAVC
+436 ITTIGALTGVAVC
-449 FALIPTFGMIG
+449 FALIPDFGMIG

-471 ENTATLVF
+471 ENTATLIF
-479 VRRRLGY
+479 VRRRLGF
-486 WPYNLIFWKPLAAG
+486 WPYNLVFWKPLAAG
-500 LLAATLAYAAK
+500 LLAAALAYAVK
-511 VLLPLPGLLFTVAA
+511 VLLALPGLLLTVGAVAA
-525 VTAVFGLSFL
+525 AFGISFL

-546 DREFLGAFKAV
+546 DREFLGAFRDV

-565 PRFGGGSR
+565 RRSR
-573 G
+573 GESRG

>member
-1 MTNEENPKRGEI
+1 VTREENPRRNQT

-18 PDTGPASDAPPVTP
+18 PEASVPPVTP
-32 PGSEPGGQADE
+32 PSSEPGSPPDDD
-43 VPGGLGVGAETQ
+43 PGSLGVGAETQ
-55 GGVEGATQDDTYVAR
+55 GGVEGTAQDDTYVAR

-100 GKEFFGLYTLG
+100 GRESFGLYTLG

-141 DTQRVRGTILQ
+141 DTARVRGTILQ
-152 ALGLTFAFSLVV
+152 AVGLTFAFSLVV
-164 AVAIFFGAGA
+164 AVAIFFGAGTIA
-174 ISNVLNKP
+174 GFFDP

-221 QMLRPLI
+221 QILRPLI
-228 YLLLVVGVYFVGASL
+228 YLLLVIGVYFVGASL
-243 VGIVVAYAISMALGV
+243 VGVVAAYVISMALGV

-266 RLFPPLLDFRTRP
+266 RLFPPLLNFRTRP

-341 GIFSPIISNLHAQGS
+341 GIFSPIISNLHAQEN

-377 IFLLIVLLTGEILT
+377 IFLLIVLLTSEILT

-398 AAGATALIVV
+398 AAGATALIIV

-426 MTDNQNVLMV
+426 MTDNQTVLMI
-436 ITTVGALTGVAVC
+436 ITTIGALTGVAVC
-449 FALIPTFGMIG
+449 FALIPDFGMIG

-471 ENTATLVF
+471 ENTATLIF
-479 VRRRLGY
+479 VRRRLGF
-486 WPYNLIFWKPLAAG
+486 WPYNLVFWKPLAAG
-500 LLAATLAYAAK
+500 LLAAALAYAVK
-511 VLLPLPGLLFTVAA
+511 VLLALPGLLLTVGAVAA
-525 VTAVFGLSFL
+525 VFGISFL

-546 DREFLGAFKAV
+546 DREFLGAFRDV

-565 PRFGGGSR
+565 RRSR
-573 G
+573 GESRG

>member
-1 MTNEENPKRGEI
+1 MTTEDDRTRGE
-13 TPDTA
+13 TNPDTA
-18 PDTGPASDAPPVTP
+18 PPKGPASGAPPVTP
-32 PGSEPGGQADE
+32 VGDGPAPGEGLADR
-43 VPGGLGVGAETQ
+43 GVGAETQ
-55 GGVEGATQDDTYVAR
+55 GGVEGAAQDDTYVAR

-100 GKEFFGLYTLG
+100 GRESFGLYTLG

-152 ALGLTFAFSLVV
+152 AVGLTFAFSLVV
-164 AVAIFFGAGA
+164 AIAIFFGAGVIA
-174 ISNVLNKP
+174 GFFDP

-203 ICWATQGFQTVA
+203 LCWATQGFQTVT

-221 QMLRPLI
+221 QLLRPLI

-243 VGIVVAYAISMALGV
+243 VGVVAAYAVSMALGV

-266 RLFPPLLDFRTRP
+266 RLFPQLLDFRVQP
-279 KFETRALFGVSVP
+279 KFETRALFAVSVP
-292 MSVSRAT
+292 MSISRAT

-306 AILVLGIFQPAGVVG
+306 AILVLGLFQPAGVVG

-356 TEDLGRLYKDVTR
+356 SEDLGRLYKDVTR

-377 IFLLIVLLTGEILT
+377 IFLLIVLLTSEILT
-391 VFGGKEY
+391 VFGGREY

-426 MTDNQNVLMV
+426 MTDNQNLLMV

-449 FALIPTFGMIG
+449 FALIPAFGMIG

-486 WPYNLIFWKPLAAG
+486 WPYNLVFWKPLAAG
-500 LLAATLAYAAK
+500 LLAGALAYAVK
-511 VLLPLPGLLFTVAA
+511 LFVPLPGLLFTVAA
-525 VTAVFGLSFL
+525 VAAVFGLAFL
-535 ALLLLFGLNDT
+535 ALLLLFGLNET
-546 DREFLGAFKAV
+546 DREFLGAFKDV
-557 ALRSLRRV
+557 ALRSLRRL
-565 PRFGGGSR
+565 R
-573 G
+573 GRGRG

>member
-1 MTNEENPKRGEI
+1 M
-13 TPDTA
+13 
-18 PDTGPASDAPPVTP
+18 PPVTP
-32 PGSEPGGQADE
+32 PGSEPGSPTDDT
-43 VPGGLGVGAETQ
+43 PGSLGVGAETQ
-55 GGVEGATQDDTYVAR
+55 GGVEGTAQDDTYVAR

-100 GKEFFGLYTLG
+100 GRESFGLYTLG

-141 DTQRVRGTILQ
+141 DTARVRGTILQ
-152 ALGLTFAFSLVV
+152 AVGLTFAFSLVV
-164 AVAIFFGAGA
+164 AVAIFFGAGTIA
-174 ISNVLNKP
+174 GFFDP

-221 QMLRPLI
+221 QILRPLI
-228 YLLLVVGVYFVGASL
+228 YLLLVIGVYFVGASL
-243 VGIVVAYAISMALGV
+243 VGVVAAYVISMALGV

-266 RLFPPLLDFRTRP
+266 RLFPPLLNFRTRP

-341 GIFSPIISNLHAQGS
+341 GIFSPIISNLHAQEN

-377 IFLLIVLLTGEILT
+377 IFLLIVLLTSEILT

-398 AAGATALIVV
+398 AAGATALIIV

-426 MTDNQNVLMV
+426 MTDNQTVLMI
-436 ITTVGALTGVAVC
+436 ITTIGALTGVAVC
-449 FALIPTFGMIG
+449 FALIPDFGMIG

-471 ENTATLVF
+471 ENTATLIF
-479 VRRRLGY
+479 VRRRLGF
-486 WPYNLIFWKPLAAG
+486 WPYNLVFWKPLAAG
-500 LLAATLAYAAK
+500 LLAAALAYAVK
-511 VLLPLPGLLFTVAA
+511 VLLALPGLLLTVGAVAA
-525 VTAVFGLSFL
+525 VFGISFL

-546 DREFLGAFKAV
+546 DREFLGAFRDV

-565 PRFGGGSR
+565 RRSR
-573 G
+573 GESRG

>member
-1 MTNEENPKRGEI
+1 VTREENPRRNQT

-18 PDTGPASDAPPVTP
+18 PEASVPPVTP
-32 PGSEPGGQADE
+32 PGSEPGSPPDDALGS
-43 VPGGLGVGAETQ
+43 LGVGAETQ
-55 GGVEGATQDDTYVAR
+55 GGVEGTAQDDTYVAR

-100 GKEFFGLYTLG
+100 GRESFGLYTLG

-141 DTQRVRGTILQ
+141 DTARVRGTILQ
-152 ALGLTFAFSLVV
+152 AVGLTFAFSLVV
-164 AVAIFFGAGA
+164 AVAIFFGAGTIA
-174 ISNVLNKP
+174 GFFDP

-221 QMLRPLI
+221 QILRPLI
-228 YLLLVVGVYFVGASL
+228 YLLLVIGVYFVGASL
-243 VGIVVAYAISMALGV
+243 VGVVAAYVISMALGV

-266 RLFPPLLDFRTRP
+266 RLFPPLLNFRTRP

-341 GIFSPIISNLHAQGS
+341 GIFSPIISNLHAQEN

-377 IFLLIVLLTGEILT
+377 IFLLIVLLTSEILT

-398 AAGATALIVV
+398 AAGATALIIV

-426 MTDNQNVLMV
+426 MTDNQTVLMI
-436 ITTVGALTGVAVC
+436 ITTIGALTGVAVC
-449 FALIPTFGMIG
+449 FALIPDFGMIG

-471 ENTATLVF
+471 ENTATLIF
-479 VRRRLGY
+479 VRRRLGF
-486 WPYNLIFWKPLAAG
+486 WPYNLVFWKPLAAG
-500 LLAATLAYAAK
+500 LLAAALAYAVK
-511 VLLPLPGLLFTVAA
+511 VLLALPGLLLTVGAVAA
-525 VTAVFGLSFL
+525 VFGISFL

-546 DREFLGAFKAV
+546 DREFLGAFRDV

-565 PRFGGGSR
+565 RRSR
-573 G
+573 GESRG

>member
-1 MTNEENPKRGEI
+1 M
-13 TPDTA
+13 
-18 PDTGPASDAPPVTP
+18 PPVTP
-32 PGSEPGGQADE
+32 PGSEPGSPTDDA
-43 VPGGLGVGAETQ
+43 PGSLGVGAETQ
-55 GGVEGATQDDTYVAR
+55 GGVEGTAQDDTYVAR

-100 GKEFFGLYTLG
+100 GRESFGLYTLG

-141 DTQRVRGTILQ
+141 DTARVRGTILQ
-152 ALGLTFAFSLVV
+152 AVGLTFAFSLVV
-164 AVAIFFGAGA
+164 AVAIFFGAGTIA
-174 ISNVLNKP
+174 GFFDP

-221 QMLRPLI
+221 QILRPLI
-228 YLLLVVGVYFVGASL
+228 YLLLVIGVYFVGASL
-243 VGIVVAYAISMALGV
+243 VGIVAAYVISMALGV

-266 RLFPPLLDFRTRP
+266 RLFPPLLNFRTRP

-341 GIFSPIISNLHAQGS
+341 GIFSPIISNLHAQEN

-377 IFLLIVLLTGEILT
+377 IFLLIVLLTSEILT

-398 AAGATALIVV
+398 AAGATALIIV

-426 MTDNQNVLMV
+426 MTDNQTVLMI
-436 ITTVGALTGVAVC
+436 ITTIGALTGVAVC
-449 FALIPTFGMIG
+449 FALIPDFGMIG

-471 ENTATLVF
+471 ENTATLIF
-479 VRRRLGY
+479 VRRRLGF
-486 WPYNLIFWKPLAAG
+486 WPYNLVFWKPLAAG
-500 LLAATLAYAAK
+500 LLAAALAYAVK
-511 VLLPLPGLLFTVAA
+511 VLLALPGLLLTVGAVAA
-525 VTAVFGLSFL
+525 VFGISFL

-546 DREFLGAFKAV
+546 DREFLGAFRDV

-565 PRFGGGSR
+565 RRSR
-573 G
+573 GESRG

>member
-1 MTNEENPKRGEI
+1 M
-13 TPDTA
+13 
-18 PDTGPASDAPPVTP
+18 PPVTP
-32 PGSEPGGQADE
+32 PSSEPGSPPDDD
-43 VPGGLGVGAETQ
+43 PGSLGVGAETQ
-55 GGVEGATQDDTYVAR
+55 GGVEGTAQDDTYVAR

-100 GKEFFGLYTLG
+100 GRESFGLYTLG

-141 DTQRVRGTILQ
+141 DTARVRGTILQ
-152 ALGLTFAFSLVV
+152 AVGLTFAFSLVV
-164 AVAIFFGAGA
+164 AVAIFFGAGTIA
-174 ISNVLNKP
+174 GFFDP

-221 QMLRPLI
+221 QILRPLI
-228 YLLLVVGVYFVGASL
+228 YLLLVIGVYFVGASL
-243 VGIVVAYAISMALGV
+243 VGVVAAYVISMALGV

-266 RLFPPLLDFRTRP
+266 RLFPPLLNFRTRP

-341 GIFSPIISNLHAQGS
+341 GIFSPIISNLHAQEN

-377 IFLLIVLLTGEILT
+377 IFLLIVLLTSEILT

-398 AAGATALIVV
+398 AAGATALIIV

-426 MTDNQNVLMV
+426 MTDNQTVLMI
-436 ITTVGALTGVAVC
+436 ITTIGALTGVAVC
-449 FALIPTFGMIG
+449 FALIPDFGMIG

-471 ENTATLVF
+471 ENTATLIF
-479 VRRRLGY
+479 VRRRLGF
-486 WPYNLIFWKPLAAG
+486 WPYNLVFWKPLAAG
-500 LLAATLAYAAK
+500 LLAAALAYAVK
-511 VLLPLPGLLFTVAA
+511 VLLALPELLLTVGAVAA
-525 VTAVFGLSFL
+525 VFGISFL

-546 DREFLGAFKAV
+546 DREFLGAFRDV

-565 PRFGGGSR
+565 RRSR
-573 G
+573 GESRG

>member
-1 MTNEENPKRGEI
+1 VTTDENPKRAE
-13 TPDTA
+13 TTQNE
-18 PDTGPASDAPPVTP
+18 GPESGTP
-32 PGSEPGGQADE
+32 PATPPDSEPGPAVDDA
-43 VPGGLGVGAETQ
+43 PGSRAVGAETQ
-55 GGVEGATQDDTYVAR
+55 GGIEGAAQDDTYVAR

-100 GKEFFGLYTLG
+100 GREMFGLYTLG

-152 ALGLTFAFSLVV
+152 ALGLTILFSLVV
-164 AVAIFFGAGA
+164 AVAIFFGAGTIA
-174 ISNVLNKP
+174 GFFNP

-221 QMLRPLI
+221 QLLRPLI
-228 YLLLVVGVYFVGASL
+228 YLLLVIGVYFVGASL
-243 VGIVVAYAISMALGV
+243 VGVVVAYVISMALGV

-266 RLFPPLLDFRTRP
+266 RLFPPLLDFRTGA

-341 GIFSPIISNLHAQGS
+341 GIFSPIISNLHAQGNS
-356 TEDLGRLYKDVTR
+356 EDLGRLYKDVTR

-377 IFLLIVLLTGEILT
+377 IFLLIVLLTSEILT
-391 VFGGKEY
+391 VFGGREY
-398 AAGATALIVV
+398 AAGATALIIV
-408 AFAQLFSTSVGP
+408 AFAQLYSTSVGP

-426 MTDNQNVLMV
+426 MTDNQNVLMI
-436 ITTVGALTGVAVC
+436 ITTIGALTGVAVC
-449 FALIPTFGMIG
+449 FALIPSFGMIG

-471 ENTATLVF
+471 ENTSTLVF

-486 WPYNLIFWKPLAAG
+486 WPYNLVFWKPLAAG
-500 LLAATLAYAAK
+500 LLAAALAYAAK
-511 VLLPLPGLLFTVAA
+511 VLLPLPGLLFVVVA

-546 DREFLGAFKAV
+546 DREFLGAFKDV
-557 ALRSLRRV
+557 ALRSLRRF
-565 PRFGGGSR
+565 RRSR
-573 G
+573 GR

>member
-1 MTNEENPKRGEI
+1 VTREENPRRNET

-18 PDTGPASDAPPVTP
+18 PEASAPPVTP
-32 PGSEPGGQADE
+32 PGSEPGILRDDA
-43 VPGGLGVGAETQ
+43 PGTLGVGTETQ
-55 GGVEGATQDDTYVAR
+55 GGVEGTAQNDTYVAR

-100 GKEFFGLYTLG
+100 GRESFGLYTLG

-141 DTQRVRGTILQ
+141 DTARVRGTILQ
-152 ALGLTFAFSLVV
+152 AVGLTFAFSLVV
-164 AVAIFFGAGA
+164 AVTIFFGAGTIA
-174 ISNVLNKP
+174 GFFDP

-221 QMLRPLI
+221 QILRPLI
-228 YLLLVVGVYFVGASL
+228 YLLLVIGVYFVGASL
-243 VGIVVAYAISMALGV
+243 VGVVAAYVISMALGV

-266 RLFPPLLDFRTRP
+266 RLFPPLQNFRTRP

-341 GIFSPIISNLHAQGS
+341 GIFSPIISNLHAQEN

-377 IFLLIVLLTGEILT
+377 IFLLIVLLTSEILT

-398 AAGATALIVV
+398 AAGATALIIV

-426 MTDNQNVLMV
+426 MTDNQTVLMI
-436 ITTVGALTGVAVC
+436 ITTIGALTGVAVC

-471 ENTATLVF
+471 ENTATLIF
-479 VRRRLGY
+479 VRRRLGF
-486 WPYNLIFWKPLAAG
+486 WPYNLVFWKPLAAG
-500 LLAATLAYAAK
+500 LLAAALAYAVK
-511 VLLPLPGLLFTVAA
+511 VLPSLPGLLLTVGAVAA
-525 VTAVFGLSFL
+525 VFGISFL

-546 DREFLGAFKAV
+546 DREFLGAFRDV

-565 PRFGGGSR
+565 RRSREESR